1 MPGGFGELQ
10 MTAAIE
16 IPLTDGRTALET
28 RLRHPGAAG
37 LVELIEPALVQLA
50 TVEGGPT
57 PVLASLNLDLT
68 GRAEV
73 GASVTLKIWVER
85 TTRTLVFSA
94 AEVRLTADGN
104 LVAAGQAVL
113 KLVTN

>member
-1 MPGGFGELQ
+1 
-10 MTAAIE
+10 MTTAIE
-16 IPLTDGRTALET
+16 ISPSEGRTELAT
-28 RLRHPGAAG
+28 ILRTAGASG

-50 TVEGGPT
+50 TVEGGLT

-73 GASVTLKIWVER
+73 GAGVTLKIWVER
-85 TTRTLVFSA
+85 ATRTLVFSA